1 MGGFKMELIEAMNT
15 RISVRAYKSEPVPK
29 EIIKQ
34 LLKDAV
40 SAPSAMNTQPWE
52 FLVITGKTLDK
63 IRKTNIENLRSGA
76 PIKPD
81 HLVVGWTNDS
91 IYRRRQ
97 IELAKGI
104 FKLMDIN
111 REDNEKRAA
120 WLERGFRFFDAPAA
134 IIIMAERSL
143 GDAPL
148 MDIGA
153 VMQNICL
160 AALPHGL
167 GTCIE
172 DQGSMYPDVIRKYT
186 KIPDTKRIMIS
197 IAIGYPDWNFPV
209 NKLKSARESVDDI
222 TTWRGFD

>member
-1 MGGFKMELIEAMNT
+1 MKIIEAMNT
-15 RISVRAYKSEPVPK
+15 RISVRAYKPEPVSK
-29 EIIKQ
+29 EMIKQ
-34 LLKDAV
+34 VLQDAV

-52 FLVITGKTLDK
+52 FLVITGETLDK
-63 IRKTNIENLRSGA
+63 IRKANVDSLRSGV
-76 PIKPD
+76 PIQPD

-104 FKLMDIN
+104 FKLMDIK
-111 REDNEKRAA
+111 REDKEKRAA
-120 WLERGFRFFDAPAA
+120 WSERGFRFFDAPAA
-134 IIIMAERSL
+134 IIILTERSL

-172 DQGSMYPDVIRKYT
+172 DQGSMYPDILRKFT
-186 KIPDTKRIMIS
+186 GIPDEKRVMIS
-197 IAIGYPDWNFPV
+197 LAIGYPDWDFPV
-209 NKLKSARESVDDI
+209 NKLKSARESVDNI
-222 TTWRGFD
+222 TTWSGFD

>member
-1 MGGFKMELIEAMNT
+1 MEIIEAMNT
-15 RISVRAYKSEPVPK
+15 RISIRGYKPEPVSK
-29 EIIKQ
+29 DMIKQ
-34 LLKDAV
+34 VLQDAV

-52 FLVITGKTLDK
+52 FLVITGGTLDK
-63 IRKTNIENLRSGA
+63 IRKANVDSLRSGA

-97 IELAKGI
+97 IDLAKDI
-104 FKLMDIN
+104 FKLMDIK
-111 REDNEKRAA
+111 REDKKKRAA
-120 WLERGFRFFDAPAA
+120 WSERGFRFFDAPAA
-134 IIIMAERSL
+134 IIILTERSL

-172 DQGSMYPDVIRKYT
+172 DQGSMYPDILRRFT
-186 KIPDTKRIMIS
+186 GIPDEKRVMIS
-197 IAIGYPDWNFPV
+197 LAIGYPDWDFPA
-209 NKLKSARESVDDI
+209 NKLKSGRESVDNI
-222 TTWRGFD
+222 TTWCGFD